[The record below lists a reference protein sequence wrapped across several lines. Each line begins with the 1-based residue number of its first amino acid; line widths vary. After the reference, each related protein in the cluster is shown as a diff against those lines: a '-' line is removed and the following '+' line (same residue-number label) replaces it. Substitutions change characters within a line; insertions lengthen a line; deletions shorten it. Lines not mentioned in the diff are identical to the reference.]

1 MRTLKQ
7 PSLKLK
13 AVLLSNDCGRT
24 WVVSRQYYLTN
35 LETNGLMNE
44 SLQGIFLTQTQ
55 EKNEHDQPTVEHI

>member
-13 AVLLSNDCGRT
+13 AVLLSNDGGRS

-44 SLQGIFLTQTQ
+44 SLQGISLNQTQ
-55 EKNEHDQPTVEHI
+55 EKNEHEQPTVDHS